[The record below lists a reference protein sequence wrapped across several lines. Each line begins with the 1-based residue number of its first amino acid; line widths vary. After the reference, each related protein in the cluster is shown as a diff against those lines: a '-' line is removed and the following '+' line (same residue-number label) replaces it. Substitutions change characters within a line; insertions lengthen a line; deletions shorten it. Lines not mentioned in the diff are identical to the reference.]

1 MLHVHLPRLVVA
13 ILILLAPSAVA
24 QSSIEVITEDPSP
37 IAADSIQFQPD
48 AITISV
54 AGQSRRLPSIALSSV
69 KFKTSRKPAS
79 GNLTVQLRD
88 GSRIRAQSLVG
99 ANGKFRCQSTAST
112 FDLTSDQID
121 TCEFKKLNANQLEQ
135 WKSLLDSSDKADTL
149 VLDRG
154 EDSLDK
160 ITGVINGIKPDT
172 VQFDYEGQV
181 VDAPIAKLAG
191 LKFFSRTPASDANIA
206 ALVRDTRQNTWFV
219 TSIQST
225 DAGRCQLK
233 LQCGA
238 LVDLPIA
245 ELMEVDYSKGNFLYL
260 GAIEPLERQSKRRG
274 DLGIE
279 IPGQDALFGPRVV
292 QPPAASPV
300 TSPAIEFVGAGSITY
315 RLPKGYSRLL
325 GSVEL
330 SPEGELFTEC
340 RVSVLLENKKLWE
353 HTFQQPRKSVPIDL
367 AITGDQR
374 LKLVVESLKEPPIGD
389 VVLWKHI
396 RLAR

>member
-13 ILILLAPSAVA
+13 IVILLAPSAVA
-24 QSSIEVITEDPSP
+24 QSSIEVITEDASP
-37 IAADSIQFQPD
+37 VAAESILFQAD

-54 AGQSRRLPSIALSSV
+54 AGQSRRLPAVALSSV
-69 KFKTSRKPAS
+69 RFKTSRKPAA

-88 GSRIRAQSLVG
+88 GSRIRAQALVG
-99 ANGKFRCQSTAST
+99 ANGKFTCQSTAST
-112 FDLTSDQID
+112 FDLTSGQIE

-135 WKSLLDSSDKADTL
+135 WKSLLDSGDKADTL

-191 LKFFSRTPASDANIA
+191 LKFFSRTPSSDANIA
-206 ALVRDTRQNTWFV
+206 ALVRDIRQNTWYV

-225 DAGRCQLK
+225 DASRCQLK
-233 LQCGA
+233 LQCGV
-238 LVDLPIA
+238 LVELPIA

-260 GAIEPLERQSKRRG
+260 GAMEPLERQSKRRG

-292 QPPAASPV
+292 QTPASSSLY
-300 TSPAIEFVGAGSITY
+300 SPAIEFVGAGSITY

-353 HTFQQPRKSVPIDL
+353 HTFQQPRKPAPIDL

-374 LKLVVESLKEPPIGD
+374 LKLVVESLKEPSVGD
-389 VVLWKHI
+389 VVLWKQI